1 MNKLYNLL
9 LLWDRVKSYLVFL
22 PIFVLLFSIIPS
34 AYSYILPKTTLQLY
48 QESDV
53 IVLGMVVSA
62 EPFINSDGLD
72 QTKYTIQIL
81 QPIKSNLQKDTI
93 DVIGLGSIDAKRH
106 LSDETI
112 FLVDQ
117 KVFLLLVD
125 VDDTLYVSPRSVSAE
140 NYDPNKYFILPPL
153 QLAKAGIPIDEIN
166 CKDGLKLV
174 IKANNGSPACVKYES
189 VDPLISR
196 GWATEI

>member
-1 MNKLYNLL
+1 MN
-9 LLWDRVKSYLVFL
+9 SYYVFL
-22 PIFVLLFSIIPS
+22 LIFILLFSVIPS
-34 AYSYILPKTTLQLY
+34 AYSYLLPKTTVQLY

-53 IVLGMVVSA
+53 IVLGTVVSA
-62 EPFINSDGLD
+62 EPFVNSDGLN

-93 DVIGLGSIDAKRH
+93 DVIGLGSTDATIH

-112 FLVDQ
+112 FVVDQ
-117 KVFLLLVD
+117 KVFLLLYD
-125 VDDTLYVSPRSVSAE
+125 VDDTLYISPYSISAA
-140 NYDPNKYFILPPL
+140 NYDPNKQFILPPL
-153 QLAKAGIPIDEIN
+153 KLAKAGIPIDEIN

-174 IKANNGSPACVKYES
+174 IKANNSSPACVKYES

-196 GWATEI
+196 GWAMEI